1 MKIKENVKQELREQ
15 SLVTQSNKLIEGSYS
30 VNLSEIRLLWL
41 ALTKVDSKL
50 PQPEREYTLTAG
62 EYSAMYGLDLNN
74 GYKQLRTIAD
84 TLGTKPIITYEFNEK
99 KKRIDKVSRFWFSKI
114 SYGIDGEPE
123 INLKFSDEVSQYL
136 YEIKSEFT
144 QMNIFNMTRLDSSF
158 AFRLF
163 SWLSKY
169 KNLDAYKMSNGVIKT
184 EPFSIAWMKERFG
197 LLDKYNEYKHFKVRI
212 LEPAV
217 ESINRTT
224 NYNVTYEQKKTG
236 KAVTHIVF
244 KFVDSS
250 EKNKLNLKS
259 VPPKLPRKPS
269 SNSKPEILSAWAEN
283 CIKLI
288 TDFERGL
295 IKQKKKGSLSK
306 PLLRKLIELYGIL
319 GDQEN
324 MKLREHQLS
333 AK

>member
-1 MKIKENVKQELREQ
+1 MKRIEAVDQDLGEQ
-15 SLVTQSNKLIEGSYS
+15 SLVTQSNKLIEGSYD

-62 EYSAMYGLDLNN
+62 EYSAMYELDLNN
-74 GYKQLRTIAD
+74 CYKQLRKIAD

-114 SYGIDGEPE
+114 SYGVDGEPE
-123 INLKFSDEVSQYL
+123 ITLKFSDEVSKYL

-169 KNLDAYKMSNGVIKT
+169 KNLDKYKTPKGVIKT
-184 EPFSIAWMKERFG
+184 DPISISWMKERFG

-212 LEPAV
+212 LEPAIA
-217 ESINRTT
+217 SINRTT

-236 KAVTHIVF
+236 KAVTHIIF
-244 KFVDSS
+244 KFVDASDQD
-250 EKNKLNLKS
+250 KLTIKPIS
-259 VPPKLPRKPS
+259 PKLPRKPS
-269 SNSKPEILSAWAEN
+269 IKAKPEQVSVWAKS

-288 TDFERGL
+288 AEFESAL
-295 IKQKKKGSLSK
+295 IRQGEKGKLPK
-306 PLLRKLIELYGIL
+306 PMLRKLIEFYDIL
-319 GDQEN
+319 GDRANVE
-324 MKLREHQLS
+324 LRERQLE
-333 AK
+333 AR